1 MIPGFFAKGYIKDIN
16 TSMSTIRRSDKS
28 GKTSNVARQKGWAD
42 LDLTL
47 ALHPIRKDIIP
58 LKDDRAIRNAVK
70 NLLLT
75 NFYERPF
82 NHGIGANLRALLFE
96 PADTI
101 TSLAIEDN
109 IRRTLQIHEQ
119 RIKVQYVNVI
129 NNEEENSYYINVGFI
144 IKEFDRPEEV
154 EIVLRRIR

>member
-1 MIPGFFAKGYIKDIN
+1 MGWPKYLQ
-16 TSMSTIRRSDKS
+16 IREL
-28 GKTSNVARQKGWAD
+28 NNPA
-42 LDLTL
+42 
-47 ALHPIRKDIIP
+47 ALNFLSQYCQDQVRF
-58 LKDDRAIRNAVK
+58 LYAVK

-109 IRRTLQIHEQ
+109 IRRTLQLHEQ